1 MPNKYIRINKRVN
14 KIESLTY
21 ELLKSINFFTRYQKL
36 CQSHIHPSFE
46 YEDCNDITK
55 LLAIIKTNG
64 FEKAKKSSP
73 KTLKFT
79 EKINNGENLIKF
91 YIGKLDIGLCEFQIY
106 FNSKEDEY
114 ILGDVGGRLYP
125 LLQYV
130 ETNNFEENRLPYP
143 KFRTYEEFEQI
154 FQEFALI
161 YQDFKQAVIDSGIR
175 SLEDIE
181 DIIE

>member
-1 MPNKYIRINKRVN
+1 MPKKYIRTNKRVN
-14 KIESLTY
+14 KVESLTY

-36 CQSHIHPSFE
+36 CTSHRNPVFE
-46 YEDCNDITK
+46 TLDGADITK
-55 LLAIIKTNG
+55 LLTVVKNNG
-64 FEKAKKSSP
+64 FENAKKSSP

-106 FNSKEDEY
+106 FNSKKDEY
-114 ILGDVGGRLYP
+114 IFGDVGANMYRLK
-125 LLQYV
+125 QYV
-130 ETNNFEENRLPYP
+130 ETNNFERISFPYP
-143 KFRTYEEFEQI
+143 NFQTYEEFEQI